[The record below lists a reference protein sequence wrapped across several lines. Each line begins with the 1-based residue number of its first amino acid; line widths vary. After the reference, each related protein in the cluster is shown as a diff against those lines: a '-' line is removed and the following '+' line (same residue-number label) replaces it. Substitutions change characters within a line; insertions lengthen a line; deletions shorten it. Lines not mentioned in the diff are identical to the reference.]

1 MTLVSESHLD
11 THNSPPEITVSCSH
25 DAPPVI
31 TVSCS
36 HNAPPVIT
44 AFRKSSLPFQKF
56 CNSCETS
63 RRSCFSSIDFAPLAW
78 LHSFGTHFADTPHL
92 AKHSVKMKCSKSM
105 LTPTSFTSS
114 RMAIRRFC
122 LTNVRIWCGS
132 RSRHFGL
139 SSINQYVFHSPLSIL
154 HSPLFTDVRSPFKRF
169 YHSVM

>member
-122 LTNVRIWCGS
+122 LTNVRIW
-132 RSRHFGL
+132 FGHDL
-139 SSINQYVFHSPLSIL
+139 VISACRVSTSTCSTL
-154 HSPLFTDVRSPFKRF
+154 HSQYSTLHFPLMCGHLLSDFTTL
-169 YHSVM
+169 